1 MKKQDIDHLFK
12 SGLEGF
18 SAQPSPQVWENI
30 QASMAKSKSQRK
42 ILFMRVAG
50 IAAALAIAIISAVL
64 IFDKEKV
71 QPTLTNNNTISNTQ
85 NKTIQIEGKKALQIQ
100 PSDASNIEKE
110 RLVVVTNQAQTEWNG
125 KSNIKAIE
133 PSLVEEKDDVQSK
146 AGRTEEFGFLKLK
159 TSSKLVVH
167 AIKENLR
174 SGRNNEPNFEIIES
188 EREIIAMNMQNLPD
202 KNDFNKWKVGV
213 MVSPGY
219 SSHSATYSDDYYR
232 NMNTSASDGNANV
245 AGGISVEYKTNKKWS
260 IESGIY
266 YSQNG
271 QRSSK
276 SGQLFPTSDAQFDA
290 VEDSYYSAIIA
301 VSDGDIL
308 LNSTAGVIELNETP
322 SDAKIYTNLSGAT
335 ERMTTLASSG
345 DYYQVFDFVEV
356 PVYVRYKLLESKFNL
371 QLMGGLSTN
380 FLIGNQ
386 VYLEDGGVSQ
396 KVGKTSNISSI
407 NYSGTVG
414 VGVEYSLGKRLSLS
428 IEPRINYYLS
438 SINKSA
444 DVDYRPYRIGVYTG
458 LNYTF

>member
-12 SGLEGF
+12 SGVEGF

-30 QASMAKSKSQRK
+30 QASMAKPKSQRK

-50 IAAALAIAIISAVL
+50 IAAALAIAIISAVM

-71 QPTLTNNNTISNTQ
+71 QPTLTNNDTISNTKNANSQ
-85 NKTIQIEGKKALQIQ
+85 TEGKKALQIQ
-100 PSDASNIEKE
+100 PGDAANVEKE
-110 RLVVVTNQAQTEWNG
+110 RLVVVANQDIKERNG
-125 KSNIKAIE
+125 KTDIKAIN
-133 PSLVEEKDDVQSK
+133 PVLVEEKDDVQ
-146 AGRTEEFGFLKLK
+146 REDRQVNIFGLLKLK
-159 TSSKLVVH
+159 TSSTLVVD

-174 SGRNNEPNFEIIES
+174 SGSSNEPKLEILES
-188 EREIIAMNMQNLPD
+188 EREIIAMNMQNIPN
-202 KNDFNKWKVGV
+202 KNDFDKWKVGV

-276 SGQLFPTSDAQFDA
+276 SGQLLPMSDAQFDA
-290 VEDSYYSAIIA
+290 VEDSYYSAVVA

-308 LNSTAGVIELNETP
+308 LNSTAGIIELNETP
-322 SDAKIYTNLSGAT
+322 SDAKIYTNLSGST

-356 PVYVRYKLLESKFNL
+356 PVYVRYKLLESKFDL

-396 KVGKTSNISSI
+396 KVGKTSNISSV
-407 NYSGTVG
+407 NYSGTFG
-414 VGVEYSLGKRLSLS
+414 VGVEYSLGKHLSLS
-428 IEPRINYYLS
+428 IEPRVNYYLS